1 MVELAVVGIMQHSIQ
16 ILGDYYRLRPGRV
29 SSQLLAHALCQ
40 YDRRALTDR
49 PKRHTTPSSEA
60 EHLKNLSACAS
71 DVDSIYSRCAET
83 YPKFGLTAE
92 DFRAAITG
100 AIDKYL
106 VRFAKGGVAPTVREI
121 REFINELQSADL
133 YLALACERGNELAWQ
148 HFDLE
153 YRPFIERLGRHL
165 ASTGTDADEVIDSV
179 YAELFGTKL
188 VAGVRQSKFRSYT
201 GRGTLRGW
209 LRAVVSNAVVDLYR
223 GRQDEVPLENW
234 SGSSEETREKQS
246 DSARAR
252 GAEDAMLANV
262 TRKRYRSVT
271 VAALDQALATLD
283 DHETLLLLYY
293 HVDGLK
299 LREIARIVEEPKS
312 PIRRWFQR
320 RSKRGDQ
327 PRSNRVHE
335 STVMRW
341 LEKAYR
347 KVLDRFHAELG
358 DKHGLSPAE
367 IEICRGIATEDLGQG
382 VSLDARR
389 AKGGS
394 LTKGEPK
401 SQIEQAS

>member
-1 MVELAVVGIMQHSIQ
+1 MEHAIQ
-16 ILGDYYRLRPGRV
+16 MCADYRLRPGRV
-29 SSQLLAHALCQ
+29 SSKLLAHALCQ
-40 YDRRALTDR
+40 YDRRALIDN
-49 PKRHTTPSSEA
+49 PKRHATPSSGA
-60 EHLKNLSACAS
+60 EYSKNLAACFS
-71 DVDSIYSRCAET
+71 DVVSIYARCAET
-83 YPKFGLTAE
+83 HPTFGMSAE
-92 DFRAAITG
+92 DFHTAIT
-100 AIDKYL
+100 AAVDKYL
-106 VRFAKGGVAPTVREI
+106 VGFASDGTAPSAQEI
-121 REFINELQSADL
+121 REFIGELQSLDL
-133 YLALACERGNELAWQ
+133 YLALACARGNEPAWQ
-148 HFDLE
+148 KFDLE
-153 YRPFIERLGRHL
+153 YRSFIERLARHL

-179 YAELFGTKL
+179 YAELFGTRM

-223 GRQDEVPLENW
+223 GRQVEVPLENW
-234 SGSSEETREKQS
+234 SGSSEETREKQT

-252 GAEDAMLANV
+252 GTEDAMLANV
-262 TRKRYRSVT
+262 VRERYRSVT

-299 LREIARIVEEPKS
+299 LREIARIVEEPMS

-320 RSKRGDQ
+320 RSKRGTQ
-327 PRSNRVHE
+327 SRSNRVHE

-358 DKHGLSPAE
+358 DKHGLNAAE
-367 IEICRGIATEDLGQG
+367 IEICRGIATEDLGQD
-382 VSLDARR
+382 VSLEAGRPER
-389 AKGGS
+389 GS
-394 LTKGEPK
+394 FTKEEPK